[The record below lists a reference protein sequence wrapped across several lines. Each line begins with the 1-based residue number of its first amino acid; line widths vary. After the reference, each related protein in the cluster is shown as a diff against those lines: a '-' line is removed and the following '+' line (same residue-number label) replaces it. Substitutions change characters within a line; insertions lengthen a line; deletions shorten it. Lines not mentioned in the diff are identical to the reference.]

1 MAKNCCYG
9 CVPPKRY
16 PGCHDHCPE
25 RKEQLEQREAEGES
39 RRKERRTD
47 LNIKSQK
54 YDGVRRAMRRHGRKL

>member
-9 CVPPKRY
+9 CVAPKRY
-16 PGCHDHCPE
+16 PGCQDHCPE
-25 RKEQLEQREAEGES
+25 RQEELAKKEAEREQRLKA
-39 RRKERRTD
+39 RRID

>member
-9 CVPPKRY
+9 CIAPKRY
-16 PGCHDHCPE
+16 PGCQDHCTQRQE
-25 RKEQLEQREAEGES
+25 ELAQREAERKQ